1 MTYRWAG
8 TMIAAVTIPLTL
20 TANVL
25 VEALTNLHVPVLANL
40 VAVATAGVAATTAL
54 VARTQE
60 RSIALVEQ
68 ALARLDRLEECVG
81 DYNAGFAAGYLL
93 SVDRDPATVV
103 PLVPRSRFHRAVADR
118 RR

>member
-1 MTYRWAG
+1 MF
-8 TMIAAVTIPLTL
+8 AAVTIPLTF

-25 VEALTNLHVPVLANL
+25 VETLTNRQVPVLANL
-40 VAVATAGVAATTAL
+40 VAVAAAGVAATTAL
-54 VARTQE
+54 VARIHE
-60 RSIALVEQ
+60 RSDALTEQ
-68 ALARLDRLEECVG
+68 ALARLERLEECVG

-103 PLVPRSRFHRAVADR
+103 PLVPSGRFHRAVADR